1 MGQDPSTIRKDI
13 EETRERMGDTVD
25 ALAYKSDVKARAKD
39 SVSDKVDAVKSMIT
53 GAGDSVSEATPST
66 GEVKQTAREAVGVAQ
81 ENPLG
86 LAIGAA
92 AVGFLAGMMIPSTS
106 LENRKLGPVADQ
118 VKEHARD
125 AAQTVV
131 EEGGEAARDAAQAA
145 LSAAKDTGRQHAE
158 EAKADLQD
166 QAQQAKDPIGSS
178 SWRRVRAHSP
188 PSAATALPR
197 ARPSWAGLGGA
208 ARSSAPSRSS
218 SRTT

>member
-39 SVSDKVDAVKSMIT
+39 SLSDKVDSLKGTIT
-53 GAGDSVSEATPST
+53 GAAHSVSDSTPGT
-66 GEVKQTAREAVGVAQ
+66 DDLEHGAKRAAGVAQ
-81 ENPLG
+81 ENPVG

-106 LENRKLGPVADQ
+106 LENRKLGAVADH

-145 LSAAKDTGRQHAE
+145 LTAAKDTGMQHAGE
-158 EAKADLQD
+158 VKEDLQ
-166 QAQQAKDPIGSS
+166 
-178 SWRRVRAHSP
+178 REVRDTREDVRE
-188 PSAATALPR
+188 TADTPQHT
-197 ARPSWAGLGGA
+197 P
-208 ARSSAPSRSS
+208 
-218 SRTT
+218 

>member
-1 MGQDPSTIRKDI
+1 MGQDPSTIRQDI

-39 SVSDKVDAVKSMIT
+39 SVHERVDSIKGTLT
-53 GAGDSVSEATPST
+53 GAAHSVSESTPGT
-66 GEVKQTAREAVGVAQ
+66 DDLQHGAKRAAGVAQ
-81 ENPLG
+81 QNPMG

-118 VKEHARD
+118 VKEHAKD

-145 LSAAKDTGRQHAE
+145 LSAAKDTGMEHAGQVKE
-158 EAKADLQD
+158 DLQTE
-166 QAQQAKDPIGSS
+166 AQSTRDD
-178 SWRRVRAHSP
+178 VR
-188 PSAATALPR
+188 
-197 ARPSWAGLGGA
+197 GA
-208 ARSSAPSRSS
+208 AGSQPAL
-218 SRTT
+218 